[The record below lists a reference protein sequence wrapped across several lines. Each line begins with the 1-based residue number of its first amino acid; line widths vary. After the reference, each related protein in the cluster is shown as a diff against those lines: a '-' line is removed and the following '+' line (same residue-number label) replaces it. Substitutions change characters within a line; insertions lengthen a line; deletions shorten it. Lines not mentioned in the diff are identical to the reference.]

1 MAGGVLA
8 GRGFRTLFFAFAAE
22 EREFAMFT
30 KNWICFLAV
39 AVALLVAGTAQAC
52 TIDYTFTE
60 VPGDPVASMEGWTQI
75 YPTDTVASP
84 LWANYGSWGWMPD
97 DGHLGTGWENAD
109 TQLGRSPAFTLDGS
123 GEDLTFD
130 LLGSASPLLVPDVAP
145 SAIPEIA
152 IDNQLVTGGFIGVG
166 LRDIAADTYVLAKG
180 LTANNYDT
188 WTTLS
193 FSATELASLGGVPG
207 TEYTLDYIDYAKFMP
222 SGVDESGFTIY
233 GGGWFIMASAS
244 IPGVLVPIPEPSTL
258 VLLAIGAIGLLG
270 WAWRKRAA

>member
-1 MAGGVLA
+1 
-8 GRGFRTLFFAFAAE
+8 
-22 EREFAMFT
+22 MFM

-39 AVALLVAGTAQAC
+39 AVALLVAGTAQAA
-52 TIDYTFTE
+52 TITYDFAAT
-60 VPGDPVASMEGWTQI
+60 DPVDPIASLQGWTQI
-75 YPTDTVASP
+75 YPAPVTIDNG
-84 LWANYGSWGWMPD
+84 LWGNYGGWGWMPD

-109 TQLGRSPAFTLDGS
+109 TQLGRSPAFTLDGL
-123 GEDLTFD
+123 GGDLTFE
-130 LLGSASPLLVPDVAP
+130 LFGSASPLLVPDVAP

-180 LTANNYDT
+180 LTANNYET

-222 SGVDESGFTIY
+222 NGD
-233 GGGWFIMASAS
+233 GWFIMASAS
-244 IPGVLVPIPEPSTL
+244 IPGVLVVPEPSTL
-258 VLLAIGAIGLLG
+258 ILLATGLLG
-270 WAWRKRAA
+270 LLCYAWRRRS